1 MAGTEVAIA
10 CRNLCSDDKCNT
22 LSVQGLTVLLMLFK
36 AFLILNKLSG
46 NGHMCYSCEV
56 TFNSMGQLVGW
67 GDMAC
72 LDHPEE
78 RHLQVKMHANQ
89 KKFLKLFKEFF
100 HDKTYYLSSAQKSH
114 QLVLLNSKQIGS

>member
-22 LSVQGLTVLLMLFK
+22 LSVQGLRLLLMLFK
-36 AFLILNKLSG
+36 ALLILNKFSG

-78 RHLQVKMHANQ
+78 RHLQVKMKADRKILNE
-89 KKFLKLFKEFF
+89 LFKEF
-100 HDKTYYLSSAQKSH
+100 S
-114 QLVLLNSKQIGS
+114 NSFFTNFTKNFLTI

>member
-22 LSVQGLTVLLMLFK
+22 LSVQGLRLLLMLFK
-36 AFLILNKLSG
+36 ALLILNKFSG

-78 RHLQVKMHANQ
+78 RHLQVKMQTHQ
-89 KKFLKLFKEFF
+89 KIF
-100 HDKTYYLSSAQKSH
+100 HDETYYFSFAQKSH
-114 QLVLLNSKQIGS
+114 QLVSLNSKQIGG